1 MIMKNKMED
10 LANLAY
16 ERELNRE
23 LAKLQ
28 QYLERY
34 RHRQNKFFQ
43 MSELKLKFMQETS
56 DEIVRLYD
64 HLEADQAVSRAVALG
79 LLSKEELPQGMPETN
94 L

>member
-1 MIMKNKMED
+1 MKNRMED

-28 QYLERY
+28 QYLELY
-34 RHRQNKFFQ
+34 RDRQNKFFQ
-43 MSELKLKFMQETS
+43 MSELKLKFVQETS

-64 HLEADQAVSRAVALG
+64 QLEAGQAVSRAVALG
-79 LLSKEELPQGMPETN
+79 LLSKEELPQDLRESKP
-94 L
+94 

>member
-1 MIMKNKMED
+1 MKNKMED

-28 QYLERY
+28 QYLELY

-43 MSELKLKFMQETS
+43 MSELKFKFVQETS

-64 HLEADQAVSRAVALG
+64 HLEAGQAVSRAVALG
-79 LLSKEELPQGMPETN
+79 LLSKEELPQDMRESKP
-94 L
+94 